1 MSAKNTKEDKKD
13 TILDN
18 IENTTSSSTKV
29 ETTAKKS
36 EDKLTYVVI
45 GNQTLTSFFEVDKQ
59 LVALTLN
66 PTETII
72 VDNCVNNEDIAKKLI
87 QLNFI
92 KQIENA

>member
-1 MSAKNTKEDKKD
+1 MSTKNTKEDKKD
-13 TILDN
+13 TIVDN
-18 IENTTSSSTKV
+18 IENSTKV
-29 ETTAKKS
+29 ETTSKKS